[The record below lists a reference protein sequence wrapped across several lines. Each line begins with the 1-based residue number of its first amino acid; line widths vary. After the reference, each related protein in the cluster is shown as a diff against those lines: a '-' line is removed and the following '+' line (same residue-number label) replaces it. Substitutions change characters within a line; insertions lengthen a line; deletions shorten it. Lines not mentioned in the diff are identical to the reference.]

1 MAAGQKGVMV
11 RAVSPIAD
19 TSNHLQ
25 PDDVLMRFDGVQ
37 IASDGTVPFRFPLPL
52 SPSLLGMLLLTANH
66 IVSTRSCL
74 CKVVW

>member
-19 TSNHLQ
+19 TSNHLR

-37 IASDGTVPFRFPLPL
+37 IASDGTVPFRFQP
-52 SPSLLGMLLLTANH
+52 SPCYPPRWHAA
-66 IVSTRSCL
+66 V
-74 CKVVW
+74 